1 LTGAFSPVS
10 SALLPE
16 NVAGGQFGPPSRPTF
31 RGSFLQQVDQGLS
44 GQQGGPSKTAA
55 KQRSARVSKRENSKY
70 KIDRRLRVNL
80 WGRPKSPINK
90 REYGPGQHGQARTK
104 PTDYRLQLMAKQ
116 RLKGYYGSV
125 SERQLRRY
133 YLEAV
138 RRKGDTGENLVE
150 LLERR
155 LDAVIY
161 RMKFAITPFASRQL
175 VSHGHVKV
183 NGKRVN
189 IASYLVRDNDVIEL
203 TAKAKEMARIIESTQ
218 SAERE
223 VPEYVSVDHKE
234 MKGTFVRGPKLAD
247 VPYPVQMEPSLVV
260 EYYSR

>member
-1 LTGAFSPVS
+1 MARYIGPVCKLCRREGMKLYLKGDRCLS
-10 SALLPE
+10 EKCS
-16 NVAGGQFGPPSRPTF
+16 FTRRPY
-31 RGSFLQQVDQGLS
+31 
-44 GQQGGPSKTAA
+44 P
-55 KQRSARVSKRENSKY
+55 
-70 KIDRRLRVNL
+70 
-80 WGRPKSPINK
+80 
-90 REYGPGQHGQARTK
+90 PGQHGQGRQK

-183 NGKRVN
+183 NGRRVN
-189 IASYLVRDNDVIEL
+189 IASYLVKDNDVVEL
-203 TAKAKEMARIIESTQ
+203 TPKAKEMTQ
-218 SAERE
+218 VMEATQTAERD
-223 VPEYVSVDHKE
+223 VPEYVSVDHKD
-234 MKGTFVRGPKLAD
+234 MKGTYVRGPKLAD

>member
-1 LTGAFSPVS
+1 M
-10 SALLPE
+10 
-16 NVAGGQFGPPSRPTF
+16 
-31 RGSFLQQVDQGLS
+31 
-44 GQQGGPSKTAA
+44 
-55 KQRSARVSKRENSKY
+55 SKRENSKY

-80 WGRPKSPINK
+80 WGRAKSPINK

-104 PTDYRLQLMAKQ
+104 PTDYRLQLFAKQ

-133 YLEAV
+133 YAEAV

-175 VSHGHVKV
+175 VSHGHVTV
-183 NGKRVN
+183 NGRRVN

-203 TAKAKEMARIIESTQ
+203 TPKAKEMVRVLEAVQ
-218 SAERE
+218 SPERD
-223 VPEYVSVDHKE
+223 VPDYVTVDHQE